1 MRWPPTLFRRTLT
14 AGVPVCESKNEVA
27 FCSCSPEA
35 ITRLLSR
42 IGIGLPSGPVSLRL

>member
-27 FCSCSPEA
+27 FCNCSPEVMM
-35 ITRLLSR
+35 RLFRST
-42 IGIGLPSGPVSLRL
+42 GSGLPSEPMSLP